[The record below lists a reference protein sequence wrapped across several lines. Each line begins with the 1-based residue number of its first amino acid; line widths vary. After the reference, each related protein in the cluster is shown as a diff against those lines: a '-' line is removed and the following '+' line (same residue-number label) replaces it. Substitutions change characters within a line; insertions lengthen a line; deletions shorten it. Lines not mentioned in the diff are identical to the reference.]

1 MRGKTY
7 KRCGCKDVDGT
18 RLEGRCPQLRNS
30 RHGSWYYIVDV
41 PAAPGKTRRQRK
53 RGGFATER
61 AAEEAL
67 TAVIATLNA
76 GSYTETNR
84 LTVNDYLTEW
94 LAAKANLR
102 PSTRKSYQQHLDL
115 YLAPRIGSV
124 RLSALRGAHIER
136 MMRDLREGDAG
147 LGVATSRR
155 VFATLRGALNKAVR
169 QGLLATNPCAN
180 VELESEVEHRRDSI
194 VWEPAQARS
203 FLKYVADNRLFAMYQ
218 MVITCGLRRGEVI
231 GVRWEDVDL
240 DAGLMLIHRS
250 IVQIGGRIVEG
261 APKTK
266 RSKRVVP
273 LDRDTIAALR
283 IHRRRQAEEQLAAG
297 EAWANQTGRVF
308 TRDDGAL
315 MSPEAV
321 SRNFKTLS
329 AAAGVPVIR
338 FHDLRHTSAS
348 LALAG
353 GVPMRVV
360 SDRLGHSTIA
370 ITSDLYT
377 KVYDDVAKEAAERI
391 AGMLRGDDAES
402 G

>member
-1 MRGKTY
+1 MRGTTY
-7 KRCGCKDVDGT
+7 KRCGCVDSAGR
-18 RLEGRCPQLRNS
+18 RLGARCPQLRNG
-30 RHGSWYYIVDV
+30 RHGTWYYLVEV
-41 PAAPGKTRRQRK
+41 PSGPGGKRRQQR
-53 RGGFATER
+53 RGGFDNEHN
-61 AAEEAL
+61 AAEAL
-67 TAVIATLNA
+67 SAVVSRISSGTYNETA
-76 GSYTETNR
+76 R
-84 LTVNDYLTEW
+84 LTVSEYLGEW
-94 LAAKANLR
+94 LEAKANLR
-102 PSTRKSYQQHLDL
+102 PSTRKSYKQHLDL
-115 YLAPRIGSV
+115 YIGPRIGGQ

-136 MMRDLREGDAG
+136 MMRNLREGEAG

-169 QGLLATNPCAN
+169 QGMLATNPCAN
-180 VELESEVEHRRDSI
+180 VELESEVEHRRPSA
-194 VWEPAQARS
+194 VWKPAQART
-203 FLKYVADNRLFAMYQ
+203 FLAHAVDDRLFAMYQ
-218 MVITCGLRRGEVI
+218 VVITCGLRRGEVI
-231 GVRWEDVDL
+231 GVRWEDIDL

-250 IVQIGGRIVEG
+250 IVQIGGQIHEG

-273 LDRDTIAALR
+273 LDTDTIAALR

-297 EAWANQTGRVF
+297 SGWANKAGRVF
-308 TRDDGAL
+308 TRRDGTAL
-315 MSPEAV
+315 IPEGV
-321 SRNFKTLS
+321 SRNFRTLS

-377 KVYDDVAKEAAERI
+377 KVYDDVAKDAAERI
-391 AGMLRGDDAES
+391 AKMLRADS
-402 G
+402 S

>member
-18 RLEGRCPQLRNS
+18 RLEGRCPQIRNS

-115 YLAPRIGSV
+115 YLAPRIGGV

-136 MMRDLREGDAG
+136 MMRDLREGEAA

-169 QGLLATNPCAN
+169 QGILATNPCAN
-180 VELESEVEHRRDSI
+180 VELESEVEHRRASI

-218 MVITCGLRRGEVI
+218 MVITSGLRRGEVI
-231 GVRWEDVDL
+231 GVRWEDIDL

-250 IVQIGGRIVEG
+250 VVQIGGRIVEG

-283 IHRRRQAEEQLAAG
+283 AHRRRQAEEQLAAG
-297 EAWANQTGRVF
+297 EAWVNQTGRVF
-308 TRDDGAL
+308 TRGDGAL

-321 SRNFKTLS
+321 SRNFRTLS

-391 AGMLRGDDAES
+391 ASMLRGGDAES